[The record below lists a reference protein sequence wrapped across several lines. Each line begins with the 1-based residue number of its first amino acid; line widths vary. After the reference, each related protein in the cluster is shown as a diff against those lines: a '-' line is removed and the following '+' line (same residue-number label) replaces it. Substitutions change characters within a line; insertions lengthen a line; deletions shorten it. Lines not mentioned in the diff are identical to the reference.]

1 MDEELW
7 ASIVSTIRGAAAA
20 VGWNG
25 GRRRPVYPNGLVA
38 AMYAWC
44 VWHDRPLC
52 WACRRGS
59 YGALFRRPRRL
70 PSVSQF
76 SRRVR
81 SDDCQRILQL
91 AHDAFAQRRR
101 IARLALV
108 DGKALPVSPVSRDRD
123 ARRGRVSGAFARGY
137 KLHALVNEARRIVV
151 WSVTGLNG
159 DEKTVARVALLPH
172 APPMPP
178 GTLVL
183 ADSNYDSAPLHRDV
197 AGQDGGA
204 GAWLVHPLRGQRL
217 TRGRFRDR
225 EMRQMPASRR
235 ALVQAWERRPA
246 LLRWAMRWRN
256 QVERVFAV
264 LTCTGGGLAAL
275 PAWVRGLERVRR
287 WVGTKIILYNARLEV
302 RERLLA
308 AAGT

>member
-1 MDEELW
+1 MDRELW
-7 ASIVSTIRGAAAA
+7 ASVVRAIRDAAGR

-25 GRRRPVYPNGLVA
+25 GRRRPVYPNRLIV
-38 AMYAWC
+38 AMYAWS

-59 YGALFRRPRRL
+59 YGALFRPRRL

-91 AHDAFAQRRR
+91 AHDTFGQRGRVAHVAV
-101 IARLALV
+101 I
-108 DGKALPVSPVSRDRD
+108 DGKALPVGPVSRDRD
-123 ARRGRVSGAFARGY
+123 ARQGRISGAFARGY
-137 KLHALVNEARRIVV
+137 KLHALVNEACRIVV
-151 WSVTGLNG
+151 WSVTGLGG

-178 GTLVL
+178 GSVVL
-183 ADSNYDSAPLHRDV
+183 ADSNYDSAPLHRRA
-197 AGQDGGA
+197 AGQCGA
-204 GAWLVHPLRGQRL
+204 AGPWLVHPLRGQRL

-235 ALVQAWERRPA
+235 ALVRAWEQRPA
-246 LLRWAMRWRN
+246 MVRWALRWRN

-264 LTCTGGGLAAL
+264 LSCTGGGLAAL

-287 WVGTKIILYNARLEV
+287 WVGTKIILYNARVAV
-302 RERLLA
+302 RERLRPA
-308 AAGT
+308 AAT

>member
-1 MDEELW
+1 MDRELW
-7 ASIVSTIRGAAAA
+7 ASVLRAVSRAARQ
-20 VGWNG
+20 VGWGG
-25 GRRRPVYPNGLVA
+25 GRRRPVYPNRLIV

-59 YGALFRRPRRL
+59 YGALFRPRAL

-81 SDDCQRILQL
+81 GDDCQRILQL

-101 IARLALV
+101 IAHLAFV
-108 DGKALPVSPVSRDRD
+108 DGKALPVGPASGDRD
-123 ARRGRVSGAFARGY
+123 ARQGKISGAFARGY

-151 WSVTGLNG
+151 WSVTGLGG

-178 GTLVL
+178 GAVVL
-183 ADSNYDSAPLHRDV
+183 ADSNYDSAPLHRAA

-235 ALVQAWERRPA
+235 ALVRAWERRPA
-246 LLRWAMRWRN
+246 LVRCAMRWRN
-256 QVERVFAV
+256 QVERVFAA
-264 LTCTGGGLAAL
+264 LTCAGGGLAAL
-275 PAWVRGLERVRR
+275 PAWVRGMERVRR
-287 WVGTKIILYNARLEV
+287 WVGVKIILYNARLGM
-302 RERLLA
+302 RERLRA
-308 AAGT
+308 ATAT